1 MQTDRLRDLNR
12 SFHLFCWSMKH
23 RQVLM
28 SLVWHRVKATEK
40 ANRRFFL
47 SVLSCQSSRC
57 SPFLSSPGLA
67 DGGSRAVLWLR
78 HHPPLRCGLG
88 ARPTLR
94 LAGYAASTAAL
105 AFLQS
110 GALQSGGCVRLF
122 GQKRGSGTLSAAR
135 ASLAVGFF
143 LGVVGG
149 VCGLCQ

>member
-1 MQTDRLRDLNR
+1 M
-12 SFHLFCWSMKH
+12 
-23 RQVLM
+23 
-28 SLVWHRVKATEK
+28 
-40 ANRRFFL
+40 
-47 SVLSCQSSRC
+47 
-57 SPFLSSPGLA
+57 
-67 DGGSRAVLWLR
+67 LWLR